1 MGFFEHRC
9 QEFRLVFD
17 PFHPEVS
24 REAWVLWI
32 QIIVVRNNSTIA
44 IATEAKGLPN
54 FSSGK
59 PSTVLERAVAA
70 APDIICI
77 PISRP
82 PADHIRGR
90 GGALWLA
97 LACAASA
104 IDGLNLRL

>member
-9 QEFRLVFD
+9 QEFRLVLD

-24 REAWVLWI
+24 REARVLWI
-32 QIIVVRNNSTIA
+32 QIIVVRNNSTIP

-54 FSSGK
+54 LSSGK

-82 PADHIRGR
+82 PADHIRR
-90 GGALWLA
+90 RRS
-97 LACAASA
+97 ACLDLS
-104 IDGLNLRL
+104 L